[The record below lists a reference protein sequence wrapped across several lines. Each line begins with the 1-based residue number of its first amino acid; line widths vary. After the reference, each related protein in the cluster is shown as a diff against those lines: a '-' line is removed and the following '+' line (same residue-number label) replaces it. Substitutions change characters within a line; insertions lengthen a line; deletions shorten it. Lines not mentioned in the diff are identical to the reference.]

1 MNRWAPMQ
9 HQFGPPKS
17 VLGAFAPG
25 RAELGWPPADS
36 HPGPPGTVVLRLDPL
51 PTGGGGVLRSGSGS
65 DLCLATG
72 GGGAG
77 GPCGAASGP
86 GSPPTHPS

>member
-17 VLGAFAPG
+17 VLGAFAPR

-36 HPGPPGTVVLRLDPL
+36 HPSPLGTVVLRLDPL
-51 PTGGGGVLRSGSGS
+51 PTGGGGS
-65 DLCLATG
+65 CALALGTLNR
-72 GGGAG
+72 
-77 GPCGAASGP
+77 
-86 GSPPTHPS
+86 PPYRPHP